1 MTRNTALRVTLSLP
15 DTLAGRTIVLVGLM
29 GAGKTSIGR
38 RLAARLG
45 LPFRDADQEIELA
58 AGCSIPEVFSRFG
71 EAAFRD
77 GERRVIRRLLA
88 GDPMVL
94 AYGGGAFMDA
104 QTREATR
111 SEAVSVWLRCSLPT
125 LVRRVASRD
134 NRPLLAGRDREETLG
149 HLMEVRYPVY
159 AEADLIVDCGDE
171 PPDHTTS
178 QVMNAL
184 MDYQPPR
191 RLHVSLTSSSYDV
204 VIGDGLLSRAGALLA
219 PRLPQKRAVVISDQ
233 TVADLHLDTLM
244 GGLGETG

>member
-1 MTRNTALRVTLSLP
+1 
-15 DTLAGRTIVLVGLM
+15 M

-134 NRPLLAGRDREETLG
+134 NRPLLAGRDREETLRQ
-149 HLMEVRYPVY
+149 LMEVRYPVY

-171 PPDHTTS
+171 PPDHTTT

-191 RLHVSLTSSSYDV
+191 RLHVSLTTTQLRR
-204 VIGDGLLSRAGALLA
+204 GDRGRAAEHEQERCWRRGCRRSG
-219 PRLPQKRAVVISDQ
+219 PW
-233 TVADLHLDTLM
+233 
-244 GGLGETG
+244 